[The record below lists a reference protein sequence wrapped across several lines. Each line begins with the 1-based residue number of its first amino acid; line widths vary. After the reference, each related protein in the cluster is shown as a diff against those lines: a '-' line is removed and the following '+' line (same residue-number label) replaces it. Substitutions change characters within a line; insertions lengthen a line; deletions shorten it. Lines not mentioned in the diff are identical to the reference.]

1 MAQLEG
7 FVNVGDEDKVGLL
20 RKSLYGL
27 KQSPKQWYLRFD
39 EFMVRNGFSQSNF
52 DSCVYVKWVDGSGIF
67 LLLYVDDMLIALK
80 NKNEI
85 HIVKRILE
93 SVFEMKDMGTAKKIL
108 GMEITRDR
116 RRGELFVSQG
126 GYLRKGVVK
135 FGMSES
141 KVVQT
146 SLAAHFKLF
155 VSMSPKT
162 EEGRASMKRI
172 PYASAVG
179 VSCAITTGSCT
190 GSSTTEAEDIATTEV
205 VKESRW
211 LKGLIHELGI
221 VQNEVELFC
230 DNQSA
235 IHLTK
240 NEMFLERTKHIDV
253 KLHFIRDV
261 VAEGS
266 VVVEKMH
273 TDENPADMATKAV
286 TGIKFRHC
294 CDLINVAKLSN

>member
-1 MAQLEG
+1 M
-7 FVNVGDEDKVGLL
+7 
-20 RKSLYGL
+20 
-27 KQSPKQWYLRFD
+27 
-39 EFMVRNGFSQSNF
+39 
-52 DSCVYVKWVDGSGIF
+52 
-67 LLLYVDDMLIALK
+67 
-80 NKNEI
+80 
-85 HIVKRILE
+85 
-93 SVFEMKDMGTAKKIL
+93 
-108 GMEITRDR
+108 
-116 RRGELFVSQG
+116 
-126 GYLRKGVVK
+126 
-135 FGMSES
+135 
-141 KVVQT
+141 
-146 SLAAHFKLF
+146 
-155 VSMSPKT
+155 
-162 EEGRASMKRI
+162 
-172 PYASAVG
+172 
-179 VSCAITTGSCT
+179 
-190 GSSTTEAEDIATTEV
+190 
-205 VKESRW
+205 KESRW